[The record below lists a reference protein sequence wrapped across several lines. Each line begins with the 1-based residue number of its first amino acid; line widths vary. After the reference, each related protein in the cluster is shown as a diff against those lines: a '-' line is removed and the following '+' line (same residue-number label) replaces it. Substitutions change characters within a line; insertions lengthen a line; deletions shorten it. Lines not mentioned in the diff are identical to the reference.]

1 MADTRPSAGKRAFK
15 TLLTLLVVAG
25 VGAGA
30 YYGYQGYLQPMLAG
44 DGGQQAASQGRPPPT
59 VTATKAARSDWQPS
73 LSATG
78 TLHAERGVEVTP
90 EINGL
95 VAEVGMSSGTA
106 VEQGDLLVRMQAPE
120 LKAQLEALRA
130 QRAEALSAYRR
141 AERLHDQGNTS
152 KARLDETRA
161 RYQSLD
167 AQIAEQQAR
176 IDKKTVHAPFAGQLG
191 ITQVD
196 VGQYLQA
203 GEPLVTL
210 QDLTPINVNFSLPE
224 QTLPRVSEGQTV
236 QVLVDAYPDTRFTGE
251 VTAIDP
257 QISEST
263 RNYTVQATLAND
275 DRRLRPGMFARVS
288 LETGEPEQLV
298 TLPQT
303 AIVTNPYG
311 SSVFVVQQG
320 GDGPPKVTQ
329 KRVETGGQRGTQI
342 AITEGLSGG
351 ETVVTS
357 GQIKL
362 REGAPVQIKDSPA
375 PADTAEVQVE
385 EP

>member
-1 MADTRPSAGKRAFK
+1 MADRRQSAGKRTFK
-15 TLLTLLVVAG
+15 TLFAVLLIAA

-30 YYGYQGYLQPMLAG
+30 FYGYRGYLKPMLAG
-44 DGGQQAASQGRPPPT
+44 SGAQQAASQGRPPPT
-59 VTATKAARSDWQPS
+59 VTAATAARTDWQPS

-78 TLHAERGVEVTP
+78 TLIAERGVEVTP

-95 VAEVGMSSGTA
+95 VAEVPMQSGTV

-120 LKAQLEALRA
+120 LKAQLQALKAQRSEALA
-130 QRAEALSAYRR
+130 AYRR
-141 AERLHDQGNTS
+141 AERLFDQGNTS
-152 KARLDETRA
+152 QARLDETRA

-176 IDKKTVHAPFAGQLG
+176 IDKKTVRAPFTGQLG
-191 ITQVD
+191 ITEVD

-203 GEPLVTL
+203 GQALVSL

-224 QTLPRVSEGQTV
+224 RTLPQVSLGQTV
-236 QVLVDAYPDTRFTGE
+236 QVRVDAYPETRFTGE

-257 QISEST
+257 QVAEST
-263 RNYTVQATLAND
+263 RNYTVQAELAND
-275 DRRLRPGMFARVS
+275 DRRLRPGMFARVT
-288 LETGEPEQLV
+288 LETGQPERLV

-311 SSVFVVQQG
+311 SSVYVVQDG

-329 KRVETGGQRGTQI
+329 RPVETGSQRGTQV
-342 AITEGLSGG
+342 AVTDGLSGG

-362 REGAPVQIKDSPA
+362 REGLPVRIKDGPSPT
-375 PADTAEVQVE
+375 DTAEVQVE

>member
-1 MADTRPSAGKRAFK
+1 MDNPRASAGKRTFQA
-15 TLLTLLVVAG
+15 LLAVLLIAG

-30 YYGYQGYLQPMLAG
+30 YYGYRHVLQPMLAG
-44 DGGQQAASQGRPPPT
+44 GPQQASGQGRPPPT
-59 VTATKAARSDWQPS
+59 VTATEAARSDWQPS

-78 TLHAERGVEVTP
+78 TLYAEHGVEVTP
-90 EINGL
+90 EING
-95 VAEVGMSSGTA
+95 VAVEVGMESGA
-106 VEQGDLLVRMQAPE
+106 RVEEGEVLVRMRAPE
-120 LKAQLEALRA
+120 LKAQLDALKA
-130 QRAEALSAYRR
+130 QRSQALSAFQR
-141 AERLHDQGNTS
+141 AERLYDQGNTS
-152 KARLDETRA
+152 KARLDEARA
-161 RYQSLD
+161 RYRSLE
-167 AQIAEQQAR
+167 AQIAEQEAR
-176 IDKKTVHAPFAGQLG
+176 IDKKTVRAPFSGQLG

-203 GEPLVTL
+203 GQPLVAL
-210 QDLTPINVNFSLPE
+210 KDLTPINVNFALPE
-224 QTLPRVSEGQTV
+224 QTLPQVSVGQRV
-236 QVLVDAYPDTRFTGE
+236 QVQVDAYPDTRFTGE

-257 QISEST
+257 QVSEST
-263 RNYTVQATLAND
+263 RNYTVQATLDND
-275 DRRLRPGMFARVS
+275 ERRLRPGMFARVK
-288 LETGEPEQLV
+288 LETGEPKQLI

-311 SSVFVVQQG
+311 SSVFVVQKG

-342 AITEGLSGG
+342 AVTDGLEGG

-362 REGAPVQIKDSPA
+362 REGVPVRIEDGPKPT
-375 PADTAEVQVE
+375 DTAEVEVE

>member
-1 MADTRPSAGKRAFK
+1 
-15 TLLTLLVVAG
+15 
-25 VGAGA
+25 
-30 YYGYQGYLQPMLAG
+30 
-44 DGGQQAASQGRPPPT
+44 
-59 VTATKAARSDWQPS
+59 VTAAKAARSDWQPS

-90 EINGL
+90 EINGV
-95 VAEVGMSSGTA
+95 VAEVGMRSGAT
-106 VEQGDLLVRMQAPE
+106 VERGDLLVRMQAPE

-141 AERLHDQGNTS
+141 AERLYDQGNTS

-167 AQIAEQQAR
+167 AQIAEQEAR
-176 IDKKTVHAPFAGQLG
+176 IDKKTVRAPFSGQLG
-191 ITQVD
+191 ITEVD

-203 GEPLVTL
+203 GQPLVSL
-210 QDLTPINVNFSLPE
+210 QDLSPINVNFSLPE
-224 QTLPRVSEGQTV
+224 QTLPRVEVGQTV
-236 QVLVDAYPDTRFTGE
+236 RVRVDAYPDTRFTGE

-257 QISEST
+257 KISEST
-263 RNYTVQATLAND
+263 RNFTLQATLPND

-288 LETGEPEQLV
+288 LETGAAEQLV

-311 SSVFVVQQG
+311 ASVYVVQDG
-320 GDGPPKVTQ
+320 GEGPPKVTQ
-329 KRVETGGQRGTQI
+329 QRVETGAQRGTQI
-342 AITEGLSGG
+342 AITKGLSGG

-362 REGAPVQIKDSPA
+362 REGAPVQIKDSPS

>member
-1 MADTRPSAGKRAFK
+1 MRS
-15 TLLTLLVVAG
+15 
-25 VGAGA
+25 GA
-30 YYGYQGYLQPMLAG
+30 
-44 DGGQQAASQGRPPPT
+44 R
-59 VTATKAARSDWQPS
+59 
-73 LSATG
+73 
-78 TLHAERGVEVTP
+78 
-90 EINGL
+90 
-95 VAEVGMSSGTA
+95 

-141 AERLHDQGNTS
+141 AERLYDQGNTS

-167 AQIAEQQAR
+167 AQIAEQEAR
-176 IDKKTVHAPFAGQLG
+176 IDKKTVRAPFAGQLG
-191 ITQVD
+191 ITEID

-203 GEPLVTL
+203 GQPLVSL

-224 QTLPRVSEGQTV
+224 QTLPRVSVGQTV
-236 QVLVDAYPDTRFTGE
+236 QVRVDAYPDARFTGE

-257 QISEST
+257 QVSEST

-275 DRRLRPGMFARVS
+275 ERRLRPGMFARVS
-288 LETGEPEQLV
+288 LETGDPERLV

-311 SSVFVVQQG
+311 SSVFVVQDG
-320 GDGPPKVTQ
+320 GNGPPKVTQ
-329 KRVETGGQRGTQI
+329 KRVETGAQRGTQI
-342 AITEGLSGG
+342 AITNGLSGG

-362 REGAPVQIKDSPA
+362 REGVPVQIKGTPS

>member
-1 MADTRPSAGKRAFK
+1 MAETRPSAGKRTFK
-15 TLLTLLVVAG
+15 TLLTLFVVAG

-59 VTATKAARSDWQPS
+59 VTAAEAARSDWQPS

-90 EINGL
+90 EINGV
-95 VAEVGMSSGTA
+95 VAEVGMRSGA
-106 VEQGDLLVRMQAPE
+106 RVEQGDLLVRMQAPE

-130 QRAEALSAYRR
+130 QRAEARSAYRR
-141 AERLHDQGNTS
+141 AERLYDQGNTS

-161 RYQSLD
+161 RLQSLD
-167 AQIAEQQAR
+167 AQIAEQEAR
-176 IDKKTVHAPFAGQLG
+176 IDKKTVRAPFSGQLG
-191 ITQVD
+191 ITEVD

-203 GEPLVTL
+203 GQPLVSL
-210 QDLTPINVNFSLPE
+210 QDLTPINLNFSLPE
-224 QTLPRVSEGQTV
+224 QTLPRVDVGQTV
-236 QVLVDAYPDTRFTGE
+236 RVRVDAYPDTRFTGE

-257 QISEST
+257 KISEST
-263 RNYTVQATLAND
+263 RNYTVQATLPNA

-288 LETGEPEQLV
+288 LETGAAEPLV

-311 SSVFVVQQG
+311 ASVYVVRDG
-320 GDGPPKVTQ
+320 GDGPPTVTQ
-329 KRVETGGQRGTQI
+329 QRVETGSERGTQV
-342 AITEGLSGG
+342 AITDGLSGG

-362 REGAPVQIKDSPA
+362 REGAPVQIKDSPS